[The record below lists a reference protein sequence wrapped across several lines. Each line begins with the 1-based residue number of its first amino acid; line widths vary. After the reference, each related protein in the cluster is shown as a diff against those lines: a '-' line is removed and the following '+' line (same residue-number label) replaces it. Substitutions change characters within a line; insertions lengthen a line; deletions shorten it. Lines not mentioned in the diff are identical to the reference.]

1 MSYFIINVEH
11 DCIVGTTDIPY
22 ASFTNRFVEASDDQ
36 ISKFEAL
43 SASLPED
50 IYLQLSDLQ
59 SKPAKKKLDD
69 RPMKKA
75 TPETKQAIVNLMRA
89 AKQRQRKNK

>member
-43 SASLPED
+43 SASLPD
-50 IYLQLSDLQ
+50 GVYLQLSDLQ
-59 SKPAKKKLDD
+59 SKPAKKKIAD
-69 RPMKKA
+69 RPVKKA
-75 TPETKQAIVNLMRA
+75 TPETKQAIIDLMRS
-89 AKQRQRKNK
+89 AKQKQRKNK